1 MFLGGKCRSL
11 GAKQIGLR
19 TVNRAH
25 VRRVG
30 LWPPNRWQ
38 VTPNYRQC
46 NEQLSSPSLRAYLK
60 DKKHQGRVC
69 ICPTKITVQQYGMS
83 VKLEVRTRRGL
94 IDPPSTYKRT
104 VPGFPFLSVLNNRL
118 GLGLGVGV
126 GISARVRVKVQVNIR
141 VRVKVKVNTRV
152 RVRVSWGG
160 AVLLKAKSYGAVRCR
175 KTAP

>member
-1 MFLGGKCRSL
+1 
-11 GAKQIGLR
+11 
-19 TVNRAH
+19 
-25 VRRVG
+25 
-30 LWPPNRWQ
+30 
-38 VTPNYRQC
+38 
-46 NEQLSSPSLRAYLK
+46 
-60 DKKHQGRVC
+60 
-69 ICPTKITVQQYGMS
+69 MS